1 MEQFITVEI
10 FRNKSNTFR
19 GITFFPFLPSFLF
32 SETFSSPVSFVRNF
46 LPKFPYKWKALQEF
60 VSHDPPLRLS
70 PVPTR
75 FSRNIFRF
83 AFLTILDYIKLQMYV
98 NNEVGNYVTIP
109 SNSSYNS
116 NSAIFP
122 HEGPAFILTGNTTDS
137 FIASSISVLTIS
149 ATFLSSFTETSNMS
163 SS

>member
-1 MEQFITVEI
+1 METREIPGRIQMEQFITVEI

-46 LPKFPYKWKALQEF
+46 LPKFPYKWKALQEL

-83 AFLTILDYIKLQMYV
+83 AFLTILDSIKLQMYV
-98 NNEVGNYVTIP
+98 NNEVGNYMLQFPPIRVTTQILPYFPMKDQP
-109 SNSSYNS
+109 S
-116 NSAIFP
+116 F
-122 HEGPAFILTGNTTDS
+122 
-137 FIASSISVLTIS
+137 
-149 ATFLSSFTETSNMS
+149 
-163 SS
+163 